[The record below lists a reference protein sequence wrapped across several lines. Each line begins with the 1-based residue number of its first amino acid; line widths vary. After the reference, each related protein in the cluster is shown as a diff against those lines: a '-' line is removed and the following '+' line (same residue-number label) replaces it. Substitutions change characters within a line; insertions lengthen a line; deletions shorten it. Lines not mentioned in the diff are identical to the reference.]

1 MIELLGLAGTCMILI
16 AFSCN
21 TEKNIRVLDAIG
33 AGFFVAYGLL
43 TRTWSTAIL
52 NVALIGIQAF
62 KLLKRKGD
70 V

>member
-33 AGFFVAYGLL
+33 AGLFVAYGLL